1 MTALLYIIAVHDNKD
16 YKRLVRYVSWD
27 NYRFAGYYLSAPRA
41 TNSNTMDVN
50 HDTLQSPFF
59 MWNYAFPGWDG
70 ATSGWERHRIKFC
83 AINCLHI

>member
-41 TNSNTMDVN
+41 SKLNMLHKITT
-50 HDTLQSPFF
+50 
-59 MWNYAFPGWDG
+59 
-70 ATSGWERHRIKFC
+70 AT
-83 AINCLHI
+83 AIAYPVWC